1 MPTFS
6 EYTEVEVEVKITP
19 VEFIKECSKK
29 EIKELIDELRS
40 EGYLDDDTDTVL
52 SSHPIADE
60 FYTNISKIKQ
70 NRLAFGFEE
79 DEMLRKIAS
88 RF

>member
-1 MPTFS
+1 M
-6 EYTEVEVEVKITP
+6 
-19 VEFIKECSKK
+19 
-29 EIKELIDELRS
+29 S
-40 EGYLDDDTDTVL
+40 EGHLDDTDTVL

-70 NRLAFGFEE
+70 NRLSLTIEE
-79 DEMLRKIAS
+79 DEMLRKIAL